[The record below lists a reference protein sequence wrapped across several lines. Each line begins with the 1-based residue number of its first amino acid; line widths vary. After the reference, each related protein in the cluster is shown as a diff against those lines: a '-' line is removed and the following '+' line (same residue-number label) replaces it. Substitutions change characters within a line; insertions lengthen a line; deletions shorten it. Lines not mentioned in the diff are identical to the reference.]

1 MLVRSHMKR
10 IADALELL
18 TAQHDEITLL
28 LTRLQHEADGV
39 HVLGEIADRLAT
51 HFVCEHDLLE
61 HLEIDEVGDD
71 HDRFQA
77 ALESVFQTEIDAVEM
92 PARIAAFGQIFARH
106 VRWQEDVVFVMLAE
120 TISPDVLERIGTQ
133 LAKWSET
140 SFVVAA

>member
-1 MLVRSHMKR
+1 MKR

-28 LTRLQHEADGV
+28 LTLLQHEADRV
-39 HVLGEIADRLAT
+39 RVLGEIADRLAT
-51 HFVCEHDLLE
+51 HFVCERDLLE
-61 HLEIDEVGDD
+61 HLNIDEVGDD
-71 HDRFQA
+71 HDRLQA
-77 ALESVFQTEIDAVEM
+77 ALEAVFQTEIDAVEM
-92 PARIAAFGQIFARH
+92 PARIAAFGHIFARH

-120 TISPDVLERIGTQ
+120 TVSPDVLERIGTR